1 MPGLRITRKITALLF
16 IITLFITVTPLSGQE
31 EKNRTGSEIAEW
43 SFISVLALS
52 NYLVEKSDVWADEP
66 LIGGAT
72 GREYHESRVPSWWLY
87 AGGGIAG
94 MGIIFLPNN
103 QGHMNSVSYRNTKG
117 FIEATML
124 TMLATGITKN
134 AVGRKRPS
142 YDNYPP
148 EEEQEARRSF
158 FSGHASASFSI
169 ATYTSLY
176 IFQYMGEW
184 NNSAHLA
191 GKLVS
196 SGALLGMAVYTSWS
210 RVKDNKHHPSD
221 VIAGG
226 TVGVIISAAVYGFQ
240 NGLTG
245 LTPRKNKIKDEES
258 VSFRFGSDGSRYRG
272 SAVMRF

>member
-1 MPGLRITRKITALLF
+1 MPGSRVIRKTTALL
-16 IITLFITVTPLSGQE
+16 IITTLFIIGTPLSGQE
-31 EKNRTGSEIAEW
+31 EKRGKGSEITEW
-43 SFISVLALS
+43 SFISALTLS

-94 MGIIFLPNN
+94 LGIVFLPNN
-103 QGHMNSVSYRNTKG
+103 QGHINSISYRNIKG

-148 EEEQEARRSF
+148 GEEKEARRSF

-169 ATYTSLY
+169 TTYTSLY

-184 NNSAHLA
+184 DNAAHLA
-191 GKLVS
+191 GKLIS

-210 RVKDNKHHPSD
+210 RVEDNKHHSSD
-221 VIAGG
+221 VLVGG

-240 NGLTG
+240 NGLRG
-245 LTPRKNKIKDEES
+245 LTLRKNNMKEEES

-272 SAVMRF
+272 YAVMRF

>member
-1 MPGLRITRKITALLF
+1 MPGFRIIRKTTARLF
-16 IITLFITVTPLSGQE
+16 IITLFITGTPLSGQE
-31 EKNRTGSEIAEW
+31 EKSRTGSEITEW

-72 GREYHESRVPSWWLY
+72 GKEYHESRVPSWWLY

-94 MGIIFLPNN
+94 LGIVFLPNN
-103 QGHMNSVSYRNTKG
+103 SGHMNSVSCRNTKG
-117 FIEATML
+117 FIEAAML

-148 EEEQEARRSF
+148 EEEKEARRSF

-169 ATYTSLY
+169 ATYSSLY
-176 IFQYMGEW
+176 IFQYMGKW
-184 NNSAHLA
+184 DNAAHLA
-191 GKLVS
+191 GKLIS
-196 SGALLGMAVYTSWS
+196 SGALLGMAVYASWS
-210 RVKDNKHHPSD
+210 RVEDNKHYSSD
-221 VIAGG
+221 VLVGG
-226 TVGVIISAAVYGFQ
+226 AVGVIISAAVYGFQ

-245 LTPRKNKIKDEES
+245 LTPRKNKIKEDNN
-258 VSFRFGSDGSRYRG
+258 VSFHFGSDGSRYRG